1 MKVKLCQGITHVDT
15 SITFWVYRKIYFY
28 IMMAFNVFLEF
39 DIFRKDIKDAKEA
52 LFLNDLE

>member
-1 MKVKLCQGITHVDT
+1 
-15 SITFWVYRKIYFY
+15 
-28 IMMAFNVFLEF
+28 MALNVLLEF